1 MDLLFSIIGII
12 CVVAL
17 VKFTHNYCDRL
28 TEYIKNGQYLIDI
41 NTVYDFVGL
50 VAAIISFLFA
60 PFLIILIFIFKMK
73 PYVTKRFDDM
83 YRLVNEIYAD
93 DWNRQYKYLAQLNW
107 RVNRNRI
114 VFAVVLIGIVL
125 LMVCRFMRV
134 LLY

>member
-17 VKFTHNYCDRL
+17 VKFTRNYCDRL
-28 TEYIKNGQYLIDI
+28 TESIKNCQYLIDI

-73 PYVTKRFDDM
+73 PYVNRRFDDM
-83 YRLVNEIYAD
+83 YRLVNELYAD

>member
-1 MDLLFSIIGII
+1 M
-12 CVVAL
+12 AL

-28 TEYIKNGQYLIDI
+28 TESIKNGQYLTDI

-83 YRLVNEIYAD
+83 YRLVNELYAD

>member
-17 VKFTHNYCDRL
+17 VKFTRNYCDRL
-28 TEYIKNGQYLIDI
+28 TESIKNGQYLIDI
-41 NTVYDFVGL
+41 NTVYDFVGI

-83 YRLVNEIYAD
+83 YRLVNELYAD

>member
-12 CVVAL
+12 CVVVL
-17 VKFTHNYCDRL
+17 VKFTRNYCDRL

-50 VAAIISFLFA
+50 VVAVISFLFA

-73 PYVTKRFDDM
+73 PYVNRRFDDM
-83 YRLVNEIYAD
+83 YRLVNELYAD
-93 DWNRQYKYLAQLNW
+93 DWNRQYKYLSQLNW

>member
-1 MDLLFSIIGII
+1 MDLLFGIIGII

-28 TEYIKNGQYLIDI
+28 TESIKNGQYLIDI

-50 VAAIISFLFA
+50 VVAVISFLFA

-73 PYVTKRFDDM
+73 PYVNRRFDDM
-83 YRLVNEIYAD
+83 YRLVNELYAD

>member
-1 MDLLFSIIGII
+1 MDLLFGIIGII

-28 TEYIKNGQYLIDI
+28 TESIKNGQYLIDI

-50 VAAIISFLFA
+50 VVAVISFLFA

-73 PYVTKRFDDM
+73 PYVNRRFDDM
-83 YRLVNEIYAD
+83 YRLVNELYAD

-114 VFAVVLIGIVL
+114 VLAVVLIGIVL

>member
-28 TEYIKNGQYLIDI
+28 TESIKNGQYLIDI

>member
-1 MDLLFSIIGII
+1 MDLLFGIIGII

-28 TEYIKNGQYLIDI
+28 TEYIKNGQYLTDI

-50 VAAIISFLFA
+50 VAAVISFLFA

-73 PYVTKRFDDM
+73 PYVNRRFDDM
-83 YRLVNEIYAD
+83 YRLVNELYAD
-93 DWNRQYKYLAQLNW
+93 DWNRQYKYLSQLNW

>member
-1 MDLLFSIIGII
+1 
-12 CVVAL
+12 
-17 VKFTHNYCDRL
+17 
-28 TEYIKNGQYLIDI
+28 
-41 NTVYDFVGL
+41 
-50 VAAIISFLFA
+50 
-60 PFLIILIFIFKMK
+60 MK

-83 YRLVNEIYAD
+83 YRLVNELYAD

>member
-50 VAAIISFLFA
+50 VAAVISFLFA

-73 PYVTKRFDDM
+73 PYVNRRFDDM

>member
-17 VKFTHNYCDRL
+17 VKFTRNYCDRL
-28 TEYIKNGQYLIDI
+28 TESIKNGQYLTDI
-41 NTVYDFVGL
+41 NTVYDFAGL
-50 VAAIISFLFA
+50 VVAVISFLFA
-60 PFLIILIFIFKMK
+60 PFLIVLIFLFKIK

-125 LMVCRFMRV
+125 IMVCRFMRV

>member
-73 PYVTKRFDDM
+73 PYVNRRFDDM
-83 YRLVNEIYAD
+83 YRLVNELYAD

>member
-17 VKFTHNYCDRL
+17 IKFTHNYCDRL
-28 TEYIKNGQYLIDI
+28 TESIKNGQYLMDI

-50 VAAIISFLFA
+50 VVAVISFLFA
-60 PFLIILIFIFKMK
+60 PFLIILIFLFKMK
-73 PYVTKRFDDM
+73 PYVIKRFDDM
-83 YRLVNEIYAD
+83 YRLVNELYAD
-93 DWNRQYKYLAQLNW
+93 DWNRQYKYLSQLNW

>member
-1 MDLLFSIIGII
+1 MDLLFGIIGII

-28 TEYIKNGQYLIDI
+28 TEYIKNGQYLMDI

-50 VAAIISFLFA
+50 VVAVISFLFA

-83 YRLVNEIYAD
+83 YRLVNELYAD

-125 LMVCRFMRV
+125 LMVCRFMRI
-134 LLY
+134 LL

>member
-1 MDLLFSIIGII
+1 MDLLFGIIGII

-28 TEYIKNGQYLIDI
+28 TESIKNGQYLMDI

-83 YRLVNEIYAD
+83 YRLVNELYAD

>member
-17 VKFTHNYCDRL
+17 VKFTHRYCDRL
-28 TEYIKNGQYLIDI
+28 TESIKNGQYLTDI

-50 VAAIISFLFA
+50 VVAVISFLFA

-114 VFAVVLIGIVL
+114 VLAVVLIGIVL

>member
-28 TEYIKNGQYLIDI
+28 TESIKNGQYLMDI

-50 VAAIISFLFA
+50 VVAVISFLFA

-73 PYVTKRFDDM
+73 PYVNRRFDDM
-83 YRLVNEIYAD
+83 YRLVNELYAD

-125 LMVCRFMRV
+125 LMVFRFMRA
-134 LLY
+134 LL

>member
-28 TEYIKNGQYLIDI
+28 TESIKNGQYLIDI

-50 VAAIISFLFA
+50 VAAVISFLFA

-73 PYVTKRFDDM
+73 PYVNRRFDDM

>member
-28 TEYIKNGQYLIDI
+28 TESIKNGQYLMDI

-50 VAAIISFLFA
+50 VAAVISFLFA

-83 YRLVNEIYAD
+83 YRLVNELYAD
-93 DWNRQYKYLAQLNW
+93 DWNRQYKYLAQLNR

-114 VFAVVLIGIVL
+114 VFAVVFIGIVL

>member
-17 VKFTHNYCDRL
+17 VKFTRNYCDRL
-28 TEYIKNGQYLIDI
+28 TESIKNGQYLMDI

-50 VAAIISFLFA
+50 VAAVISFLFA

-73 PYVTKRFDDM
+73 TYVTKRFDDM
-83 YRLVNEIYAD
+83 YRLVNELYAD

>member
-12 CVVAL
+12 CVVVL
-17 VKFTHNYCDRL
+17 VKFTRNYCDRL
-28 TEYIKNGQYLIDI
+28 TEYIKNGQYLTDI

-83 YRLVNEIYAD
+83 YRLVNELYAD

>member
-1 MDLLFSIIGII
+1 MDFLFSIIGII

-28 TEYIKNGQYLIDI
+28 TESIKNGQYLTDI

-83 YRLVNEIYAD
+83 YRLVNELYAD

>member
-17 VKFTHNYCDRL
+17 IKFTHNYCDRL
-28 TEYIKNGQYLIDI
+28 TEYIKNGQYLMDI

-83 YRLVNEIYAD
+83 YRLVNELYAD

>member
-17 VKFTHNYCDRL
+17 VKFTHSYCDRL
-28 TEYIKNGQYLIDI
+28 TESIKNGQYLTDI

-73 PYVTKRFDDM
+73 PYVNRRFDDM

>member
-12 CVVAL
+12 CLVAL

-28 TEYIKNGQYLIDI
+28 TESIKNGQYLMDI

-50 VAAIISFLFA
+50 VAAVISFLFA

-83 YRLVNEIYAD
+83 YRLVNKLYAD

>member
-17 VKFTHNYCDRL
+17 VKFTRNYCDRL
-28 TEYIKNGQYLIDI
+28 TESIKSGQYLMDI

-50 VAAIISFLFA
+50 VAAVISFLFA

>member
-17 VKFTHNYCDRL
+17 VKFTRNYCDRL

-50 VAAIISFLFA
+50 VVAVISFLFA

-73 PYVTKRFDDM
+73 PYVNRRFDDM

>member
-28 TEYIKNGQYLIDI
+28 TESIKNGQYLMDI

-50 VAAIISFLFA
+50 VVAVISFLFA

-73 PYVTKRFDDM
+73 PYVNRRFDDM
-83 YRLVNEIYAD
+83 YRLVNELYAD

-114 VFAVVLIGIVL
+114 VLAVVLIGIVL

>member
-28 TEYIKNGQYLIDI
+28 TESIKNGQYLMDI

-60 PFLIILIFIFKMK
+60 PFLIVLIFLFKMK

-83 YRLVNEIYAD
+83 YRLVNELYAD

>member
-17 VKFTHNYCDRL
+17 VKFTRNYCDRL
-28 TEYIKNGQYLIDI
+28 TESIKSGQYLMDI

-50 VAAIISFLFA
+50 VAAVISFLFA

-134 LLY
+134 VLY

>member
-1 MDLLFSIIGII
+1 MDLLFGIIGII

-17 VKFTHNYCDRL
+17 VKFTRNYCDRL
-28 TEYIKNGQYLIDI
+28 TEYIKSGQYLTDI

-50 VAAIISFLFA
+50 VVAVISFLFA

-83 YRLVNEIYAD
+83 YRLVNELYAD

>member
-17 VKFTHNYCDRL
+17 VKFTRNYCDRL
-28 TEYIKNGQYLIDI
+28 TESIKNGQYLMDI

-50 VAAIISFLFA
+50 VAAVISFLFA
-60 PFLIILIFIFKMK
+60 PFLIILIFLFKMK

-83 YRLVNEIYAD
+83 YRLVNELYAD

>member
-17 VKFTHNYCDRL
+17 VKFTRNYCDRL

-83 YRLVNEIYAD
+83 YRLVNELYAD
-93 DWNRQYKYLAQLNW
+93 DWKKQYKYLAQLNW

>member
-17 VKFTHNYCDRL
+17 VKFTRNYCDRL
-28 TEYIKNGQYLIDI
+28 TESIKNGQYLIDI

-50 VAAIISFLFA
+50 VAAVISFLFA

-83 YRLVNEIYAD
+83 YRLVNELYAD

>member
-28 TEYIKNGQYLIDI
+28 TESIKNGQYLTDI

-60 PFLIILIFIFKMK
+60 PFLIILIFLFKMK

-83 YRLVNEIYAD
+83 YRLVNELYAD

>member
-17 VKFTHNYCDRL
+17 VKFTRNYCDRL
-28 TEYIKNGQYLIDI
+28 TEYIKNGQYLMDI

-50 VAAIISFLFA
+50 VAAVISFLFA

-73 PYVTKRFDDM
+73 PYVNRRFDDM

-114 VFAVVLIGIVL
+114 VFTVVLIGIVL

>member
-28 TEYIKNGQYLIDI
+28 TESIKNGQYLMDI

-83 YRLVNEIYAD
+83 YRLVNELYAD

>member
-17 VKFTHNYCDRL
+17 VKFTRNYCDRL
-28 TEYIKNGQYLIDI
+28 TESIKNGQYLIDI

>member
-28 TEYIKNGQYLIDI
+28 TESIKNGQYLTDI
-41 NTVYDFVGL
+41 NTMYDFVGL
-50 VAAIISFLFA
+50 VAAVISFLFA

-83 YRLVNEIYAD
+83 YRLVNELYAD

>member
-28 TEYIKNGQYLIDI
+28 TESIKNGQYLMDI

-50 VAAIISFLFA
+50 VAAVISFLFA
-60 PFLIILIFIFKMK
+60 PFLIILIFILKMK

-83 YRLVNEIYAD
+83 YRLVNELYAD